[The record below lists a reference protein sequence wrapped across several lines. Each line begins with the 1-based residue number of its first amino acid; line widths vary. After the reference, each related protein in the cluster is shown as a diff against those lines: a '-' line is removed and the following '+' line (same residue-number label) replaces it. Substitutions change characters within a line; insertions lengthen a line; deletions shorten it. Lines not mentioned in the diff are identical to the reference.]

1 MEIYLMMILSYLLGA
16 IPFSYILTKKLENKD
31 VRNYGSGN
39 VGATNAARILGIKMG
54 IIIVLLDMLKGFL
67 AVWLTVLVLA
77 PSSGSYLPLLAG
89 LLAIIGHNYSVF
101 LKFSGGKGVAV
112 TIGIMLYLAPL
123 LILFAL
129 VIWIILVSIT
139 RYVSLGSISAVL
151 SLPIFALIFAYNNVQ
166 IIFFLLYAILIVFSH
181 RSNLK
186 RLLTGEENKL

>member
-39 VGATNAARILGIKMG
+39 VGATNAARILGMKMG

-67 AVWLTVLVLA
+67 AVWLTVLVLV

-151 SLPIFALIFAYNNVQ
+151 SLPIFALIFAYNNIQ

-186 RLLTGEENKL
+186 RLVKGEENKL